1 MHDVII
7 LAGGK
12 GIRMGRDV
20 SKPLVLARDREII
33 AWQLDNL
40 YHNYSDLIGEVV
52 VAVSFKAEEVKAFIK
67 ARYPDKDIRISFE
80 ETPLGTGGAIKQA
93 VRLTDSEKVLVLNV
107 DDISD
112 LNLHLFTSSSD
123 NRICITRPI
132 LPFGMVKEYEGYA
145 EFVEKPK
152 LENIWVSQGWYF
164 INRREILNK
173 FPEVGSVEYDVFQKG
188 LMKLQLYYHTGFWRP
203 LNSRKELEH
212 FNTGLLPE
220 RLRF

>member
-1 MHDVII
+1 MHDIII

-12 GIRMGRDV
+12 GSRMGKDV

-40 YHNYSDLIGEVV
+40 YNNYSDLIGEVV
-52 VAVSFKAEEVKAFIK
+52 VAVSFKADEVKDFLK
-67 ARYPDKDIRISFE
+67 NRYHDKDIRVSFE
-80 ETPLGTGGAIKQA
+80 EVPLGTGGAIKQA
-93 VRLTDSEKVLVLNV
+93 AEMAQSEKVIVLNV

-112 LNLHLFTSSSD
+112 LNLHLFTASEE
-123 NRICITRPI
+123 NRLCVVRPI

-152 LENIWVSQGWYF
+152 LDKIWVSQGWYF
-164 INRREILNK
+164 LRRTDILSK
-173 FPEVGSVEYDVFQKG
+173 FPDLGSVEYDVFQKG
-188 LMKLQLYYHTGFWRP
+188 LLKLQLYYHSGFWRP
-203 LNSRKELEH
+203 LNSKKELEH

-220 RLRF
+220 KLRF